1 MIGLI
6 FSGVSKIATQYLDN
20 KSKQSV
26 AKNNLKIAQIDAK
39 VAVQKKIAEGKV
51 EWETAMAKASD
62 DSWKD
67 EAWTICFILIIVAS
81 FIEPLQPAIAR
92 GIEFLATFP
101 EWLQWSIMASIGASF
116 GLKSIGKFKS

>member
-6 FSGVSKIATQYLDN
+6 FSGITKIAGQYLDN

-26 AKNNLKIAQIDAK
+26 AKSNLKIAEIDAK
-39 VAVQKKIAEGKV
+39 VAVQKKVAEGKV
-51 EWETAMAKASD
+51 EWETTMAKASD

-67 EAWTICFILIIVAS
+67 EAWTLTFIAIIIFS
-81 FIEPLQPAIAR
+81 FIPYFQPHIAK

-116 GLKSIGKFKS
+116 GLKSIGKFTK

>member
-1 MIGLI
+1 MI

-26 AKNNLKIAQIDAK
+26 AKSNLKIAEIDAK
-39 VAVQKKIAEGKV
+39 VAVQKKVAEGKI

-67 EAWTICFILIIVAS
+67 EA
-81 FIEPLQPAIAR
+81 
-92 GIEFLATFP
+92 
-101 EWLQWSIMASIGASF
+101 
-116 GLKSIGKFKS
+116 

>member
-39 VAVQKKIAEGKV
+39 VAVQKKIAEGDV
-51 EWETAMAKASD
+51 AWETAQAKASD

-67 EAWTICFILIIVAS
+67 ELWTCVFVLIIFAS
-81 FIEPLQPAIAR
+81 FVEPWQPVMAK
-92 GIEFLATFP
+92 GFEFLKTAPDFIQYGI
-101 EWLQWSIMASIGASF
+101 LASIAASF
-116 GLKSIGKFKS
+116 GLKSIGKFKK

>member
-39 VAVQKKIAEGKV
+39 VAVQKKI
-51 EWETAMAKASD
+51 
-62 DSWKD
+62 
-67 EAWTICFILIIVAS
+67 
-81 FIEPLQPAIAR
+81 
-92 GIEFLATFP
+92 
-101 EWLQWSIMASIGASF
+101 SIRS
-116 GLKSIGKFKS
+116 

>member
-26 AKNNLKIAQIDAK
+26 AKSQLKIAEIDAK
-39 VAVQKKIAEGKV
+39 VAVQKKVAEGKI

-67 EAWTICFILIIVAS
+67 EAWTICFIAIIILS
-81 FIEPLQPAIAR
+81 FIPYFQPHVAK
-92 GIEFLATFP
+92 GIEFLGTFP
-101 EWLQWSIMASIGASF
+101 DWLQWSVMASIGASF
-116 GLKSIGKFKS
+116 GLKSIGKFTK